1 MNKILKYVING
12 VCIAAIGTG
21 LIVGNQV
28 LKQFETEIDTALTP
42 KIVDSSQV
50 DVSSQNGQALS
61 KRIMEEGAVLL
72 HNENNTLPLNYN
84 DNKKVNVFGWRSI
97 DWIYGSEGQ
106 NASGGVAP
114 ETDDISKNIDIYK
127 ALNDYGIQYNEKLF
141 NMYNKYQAPN
151 HQSENLR
158 GTHINTLTPL
168 IEPKIDDKAYYTD
181 ELLSYSKEYSSTAI
195 VVISRMAGEGME
207 CSTKS
212 QGKKGPGAVSDT
224 SRHYL
229 EISTEEEELLKYV
242 GQNYQKVVVLINA
255 ANPLE
260 CGFLKTI
267 PGIGACMYIGFT
279 GTRGASAIPSLLY
292 GDMSPSGKTVDT
304 FAYDFFTNP
313 GNVFVGGLSYT
324 DFGRSYTDYVEGV
337 YVGYKWYETA
347 NVEGMWNDVNNEFG
361 KGYDGVVQFPFGYGK
376 SYSTFEW
383 TVGEMSIKPESNI
396 TDQDE
401 ITIPVTVKNTGNYPA
416 RDVVEAY
423 VTAPY
428 TKGGIEK
435 ASVNLVGFTKTNL
448 LQPNQEETVELKIDV
463 NDFTSY
469 DCYDKNNNNHKGYEL
484 EKGLYSLKL
493 MTDCHNIKTV
503 KYNSKDVEAK
513 FNFNVSETINID
525 KDKITGKKVGN
536 LFTGE
541 DAIDIAPI
549 DANDGEFV
557 ADIPWFTRENFMKVE
572 DFSANRKPRAVT
584 PSVKTINGYSKERAL
599 AWDNATTDE
608 FGDPVNNNAVTWGAN
623 NGLKLFEG
631 NSLTEL
637 GQKLGEDYNAE
648 EWNKL
653 LDQLSIED
661 AVNLINNYYGSK
673 AIASIGKPFLADF
686 DGPAQIKGFVSG
698 PRGTGYPTMVVIAA
712 TWNPK
717 LAYEFGKSYGDDMKT
732 LGVNGVWGW
741 AIDSHRSSF
750 FGRNHESPSE
760 DAMLAGTIV
769 TNAVKGLSTRGRY
782 CFLKHFALYGYE
794 GENVWCT
801 EQALR
806 EIYLKPF
813 RKAFVEGGALGCMT
827 TYTGVGG
834 EHSET
839 TIGLLTGVLRK
850 EWDFKGAITTDY
862 IGYQP
867 YCDSL
872 IRCGGNLGMGCKL
885 GTIDGV
891 SYTTSSSNRIQ
902 NRLKDAAHQTIYM
915 WLRAE
920 YNEREYLK
928 NPDAGDNYIASFSMD
943 SWCWWKPLVTCLNVT
958 VTTGLVLWAI
968 LLVVNELMKNNN
980 VVNNK
985 EEEK

>member
-21 LIVGNQV
+21 LVVGNQV

-42 KIVDSSQV
+42 KIVDSNQV

-84 DNKKVNVFGWRSI
+84 ENKKVNVFGWRSI

-158 GTHINTLTPL
+158 GTHINNLTPL

-212 QGKKGPGAVSDT
+212 QGKKGPGAVADT

-324 DFGRSYTDYVEGV
+324 DFGRTYTDYVEGV

-347 NVEGMWNDVNNEFG
+347 NVEGLWNDVNNEFG

-469 DCYDKNNNNHKGYEL
+469 DCYDKNNNKHKGYEL

-549 DANDGEFV
+549 DGNDGEFV
-557 ADIPWFTRENFMKVE
+557 ADIPWFTRDNFMKVE

-673 AIASIGKPFLADF
+673 AISSIGKPFLADF
-686 DGPAQIKGFVSG
+686 DGPSQIKGFVSG

-958 VTTGLVLWAI
+958 VTTGLVLWAV